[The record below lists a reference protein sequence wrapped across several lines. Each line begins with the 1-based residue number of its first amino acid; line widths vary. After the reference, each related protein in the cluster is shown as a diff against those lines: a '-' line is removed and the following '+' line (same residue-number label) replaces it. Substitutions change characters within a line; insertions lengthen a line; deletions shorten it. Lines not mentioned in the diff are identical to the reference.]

1 MMKAAISILGLVAV
15 AASAS
20 SVAVADFVQLSQ
32 ENPSDIDNYMR
43 LRGGRELGKHKRQK
57 AAEEEL
63 THAMEAEEALVEAVE
78 TETALVQEFAK
89 AEKRMKKEK
98 KEKRTREKR
107 EKREKRQKTD
117 HKKKEKKMAGPGK
130 GRSAPHAEQPKEDR
144 KNALK
149 EGAPLASEL
158 MSKTSKPTDIGGTVS
173 APKGPEPKT
182 PAHRERGES
191 TTLSP
196 STEIPSFNPTI
207 SPTSE
212 RKFSKIQETS
222 ESPSSANNADEAT
235 SLPTFLPSFSPTGT
249 EEYVEA
255 PATTS
260 SPSTGGEE
268 YVEATSPSIAVVS
281 VTSAPSIAVVP
292 VTSSPSIAAVP
303 LTSSPSSVVT
313 VLVESTTTA
322 STTAVVSTVSAT
334 TPVPTADPET
344 SAPSANNDV
353 EAISNLTS
361 MPSYSP
367 TGSPSTSSVETVPA
381 NTTTTP
387 IISTSDAPTAPVV
400 EVVAATPTT
409 PSPSS
414 TSVVVPTPT
423 VTLTA
428 VPPEDDASETVP
440 DCPAAYDPTKTTY
453 VGGDVIT
460 VNEHIFECQSQ
471 YEKYCNIAAWDDA
484 LLTEDANA
492 KQSWDAAW
500 MHISPCVAVTSD
512 EV

>member
-1 MMKAAISILGLVAV
+1 MKAAILGLVAV

-32 ENPSDIDNYMR
+32 ENPSYVDNYMR

-63 THAMEAEEALVEAVE
+63 IHAMEAEESLVEAVE

-98 KEKRTREKR
+98 KEKKEKRKKEKR
-107 EKREKRQKTD
+107 EKKV
-117 HKKKEKKMAGPGK
+117 KKAGPVK
-130 GRSAPHAEQPKEDR
+130 GHGAPHAEQPKENR

-149 EGAPLASEL
+149 EGAPLVSEI

-173 APKGPEPKT
+173 APKGPGPEK

-191 TTLSP
+191 ISSSP
-196 STEIPSFNPTI
+196 STAMPSFNPTI
-207 SPTSE
+207 SPPSE
-212 RKFSKIQETS
+212 QEVRIQVIS
-222 ESPSSANNADEAT
+222 ESPSSANNDDEAT
-235 SLPTFLPSFSPTGT
+235 SLPTFLPSFSPTG
-249 EEYVEA
+249 
-255 PATTS
+255 
-260 SPSTGGEE
+260 GEE
-268 YVEATSPSIAVVS
+268 YVEATATTSSPSS
-281 VTSAPSIAVVP
+281 AVVP
-292 VTSSPSIAAVP
+292 VT
-303 LTSSPSSVVT
+303 LSPSSVVT
-313 VLVESTTTA
+313 MLVESSTTATTTA
-322 STTAVVSTVSAT
+322 FVSTVSVI
-334 TPVPTADPET
+334 TPVPTADPAT
-344 SAPSANNDV
+344 SAPSAINDV
-353 EAISNLTS
+353 EAISILTS

-367 TGSPSTSSVETVPA
+367 TGSPSTSSVETVPV

-387 IISTSDAPTAPVV
+387 IISTPTTLPPTLATTSDAPTTPAV

-414 TSVVVPTPT
+414 ISVVVPTPT
-423 VTLTA
+423 LNLTA
-428 VPPEDDASETVP
+428 VPAEDDASETVP

-453 VGGDVIT
+453 VGGDVTT
-460 VNEHIFECQSQ
+460 VNEHIFECQSKF
-471 YEKYCNIAAWDDA
+471 EKYCNIAAWDDA
-484 LLTEDANA
+484 LLTGDANA
-492 KQSWDAAW
+492 RQSWDDAW